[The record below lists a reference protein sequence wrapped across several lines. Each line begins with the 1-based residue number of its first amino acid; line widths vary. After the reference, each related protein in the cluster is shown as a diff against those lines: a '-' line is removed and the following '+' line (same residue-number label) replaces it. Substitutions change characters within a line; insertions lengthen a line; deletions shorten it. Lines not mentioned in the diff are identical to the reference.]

1 MNLQCEIDVK
11 SNGLAIKYDKQEKA
25 ALLQQHE
32 INQLHLTSIT
42 QEHQMQLENIDKEN
56 EKSIALLL
64 KNQNFKSQK
73 EMKQKET
80 EMNALHDQI
89 LKETVQEHQTKHLV
103 EMTQNIE
110 QAVEHSTQELLQT
123 LETKHMQET
132 TRFKKEHESNIQNGK
147 YSKRRRSNVAVI
159 IDRIVFIGPFLFYCL
174 LCNHS
179 FQTNPNR
186 ITYCFKLLSLYLQLT
201 TTLLLRRYF
210 DF

>member
-1 MNLQCEIDVK
+1 MNLQCEIDVN

-42 QEHQMQLENIDKEN
+42 QEHQLQLKYIEKEN

-64 KNQNFKSQK
+64 KKK
-73 EMKQKET
+73 EI

-103 EMTQNIE
+103 EMTEHTE
-110 QAVEHSTQELLQT
+110 QAVEHAKQELLQT

-147 YSKRRRSNVAVI
+147 YVQSERCSAK
-159 IDRIVFIGPFLFYCL
+159 C
-174 LCNHS
+174 
-179 FQTNPNR
+179 
-186 ITYCFKLLSLYLQLT
+186 SL
-201 TTLLLRRYF
+201 
-210 DF
+210 